1 MEQDLIKF
9 YDNITKGKKYFIYED
24 EKGNY
29 SEVTDKRYLIVSI
42 SYLELDE
49 PQYKK
54 AIFDKTID
62 KTLKYSKTKVTRPVD
77 KSTITHKDKDK
88 GTLIDSDVE
97 VYQVWV
103 AANPCGAKHSFI
115 NKEEALKFAKDTN
128 KRFYDTID

>member
-9 YDNITKGKKYFIYED
+9 YDNITKSKKNYIYED
-24 EKGNY
+24 DKGNY
-29 SEVTDKRYLIVSI
+29 SKVTDQRYLIVSV

-49 PQYKK
+49 AQYKK

-62 KTLKYSKTKVTRPVD
+62 KRLKYNKTKATRPVD

-88 GTLIDSDVE
+88 GILTDSEVE

-103 AANPCGAKHSFI
+103 ASNPCGARHSFT

-128 KRFYDTID
+128 ERIYDTID